1 MVNPGWQ
8 IKTMYPG
15 RIYEMY
21 EIINPESRRV
31 WVGTLDGLETLR
43 RSVIAD
49 LNEKSPAPEWVLQ
62 SIRQL
67 RDRIGEKL
75 VAIKGGAA

>member
-1 MVNPGWQ
+1 MINPGWQ
-8 IKTMYPG
+8 IRPIFRG

-21 EIINPESRRV
+21 EIINPENCRV
-31 WVGTLDGLETLR
+31 WVGTMEGLEVLR
-43 RSVIAD
+43 RQIVED

-75 VAIKGGAA
+75 LAIKGGAA

>member
-8 IKTMYPG
+8 IKTLYPG
-15 RIYEMY
+15 RVYVMY
-21 EIINPESRRV
+21 EIINPESHRV